1 MIVHLVFEAQAR
13 KGKNSH
19 ISTQNDG
26 KLSQDTIKKYERAPQ
41 KSRKTEKPG
50 DISLNL

>member
-19 ISTQNDG
+19 IPAQNDG
-26 KLSQDTIKKYERAPQ
+26 ELSQDTIKKYERDP
-41 KSRKTEKPG
+41 KSHEKQRSPE
-50 DISLNL
+50 IYR

>member
-26 KLSQDTIKKYERAPQ
+26 ELSQDTIKKYERAPQ
-41 KSRKTEKPG
+41 K
-50 DISLNL
+50 